1 MDKGS
6 RRAAR
11 TVLVSFLVGLL
22 SISAAWAG
30 ASFNPAP
37 KQASAQGSAGRRPK
51 PTPTSPSP
59 TVTPTTSPSPTV
71 PPVPPLG
78 QGAVLAGASK
88 ISIEPRPADYNG
100 YWERDPLK
108 CDKESEGLV
117 TQLPDDAEDHLA
129 TTGSPWPENPDCL
142 YMGGFGIGP
151 DNPIAS
157 WDQVNGLWVRSAAIS
172 DGQDTLVLTIID
184 GEGYFW
190 DYDKKC
196 AAQAPEDQCGSKQI
210 AESLATELGIPS
222 TNFVI
227 AATHSHAS
235 PDFIGGW
242 GFVPDWYMNQVRDS
256 IKKSIRDAV
265 ANMQP
270 ATLEVGEEDAR
281 PFNNERR
288 GTYRSAEEQQ
298 VTWLRARTAGTA
310 TPETIMTIG
319 AYAAH
324 PTSKGTNGGEAS
336 ADWVG
341 DFEKELENRFGGIG
355 LHFMTG
361 LGNMSGSNPSKDGTP
376 MGTGLAD
383 LIPAVGAGL
392 QLTNTDVRVT
402 QTTWAQPAT
411 NVPLTALGKPG
422 FFDREFNET
431 PAEVRTG
438 KSPDTAPCES
448 ASPVSVEVA
457 ATAARIGDMFALTAG
472 PGELFSNLTNT
483 IKDKSGAL
491 VTMPL
496 AQANDALGYM
506 PQSFEMSPIGQQGLG
521 FVADGY
527 LIVNYEDSY
536 SIDRCY
542 GDMALETTLGLLNS
556 IK

>member
-1 MDKGS
+1 MQKGS
-6 RRAAR
+6 RKAAR
-11 TVLVSFLVGLL
+11 TILVSFLVGLL
-22 SISAAWAG
+22 SVSAAWAG
-30 ASFNPAP
+30 AAFNPAP
-37 KQASAQGSAGRRPK
+37 KGAAAATSRKPK
-51 PTPTSPSP
+51 PTPTATESPSP
-59 TVTPTTSPSPTV
+59 TI

-78 QGAVLAGASK
+78 QGSVLAGASK
-88 ISIEPRPADYNG
+88 ISIEPRPDDYGG
-100 YWERDPLK
+100 YWERDPAK

-129 TTGSPWPENPDCL
+129 ITGSPWPENPNCL

-151 DNPIAS
+151 DNPIS
-157 WDQVNGLWVRSAAIS
+157 NWDQVNGLWVRSAAIS
-172 DGQDTLVLTIID
+172 DGKDTLVLTIID

-196 AAQAPEDQCGSKQI
+196 ASQSAENQCGSKQI
-210 AESLATELGIPS
+210 AENLSAELGIPK

-256 IKKSIRDAV
+256 IKQSIRNAV
-265 ANMQP
+265 ANMKT
-270 ATLEVGEEDAR
+270 ATLEIGEEDAR

-298 VTWLRARTAGTA
+298 IAWLRARTAGTA

-324 PTSKGTNGGEAS
+324 PTSRGTNGGTAS

-341 DFEKELENRFGGIG
+341 DFEKELENRFGGVG

-361 LGNMSGSNPSKDGTP
+361 LGNMSGSNPSTTTPQVP
-376 MGTGLAD
+376 MGVGLAD
-383 LIPAVGAGL
+383 VIPGFGGGV
-392 QLTNTDVRVT
+392 TPKNTDVRVT

-422 FFDREFNET
+422 FFDRQFNEA

-457 ATAARIGDMFALTAG
+457 ATAARIGDQFALTAA
-472 PGELFSNLTNT
+472 PGEVFSNLTNT
-483 IKDKSGAL
+483 LKEKSGAL

-506 PQSFEMSPIGQQGLG
+506 PQSFEISPVGQQGLG
-521 FVADGY
+521 FVADGV

-536 SIDRCY
+536 AIDRCY
-542 GDMALETTLGLLNS
+542 GDQTLETTIGLLNS